1 MTVRGGCGIIYFIMK
16 NVTGKIILTLLII
29 GLMLPLAACGAADE
43 AAPGDAS
50 DNVIAVT
57 LFPAYDFA
65 RHIAGDRASVRLIV
79 SPGTEAHSYEP
90 TPQDMRL
97 LSSCMLIIAN
107 GGEGEAWL
115 DSIADSL
122 DGNAEI
128 LRMLDCVTAYEEE
141 LREGMQSGGI
151 LSRAEGGHA
160 HAHGGAEE
168 HQHAHEDTH
177 ESDLEYDE
185 HVWTSPVNA
194 ERICRAI
201 CERLC
206 ALDPDGA
213 EVYTANFEAYS
224 AELTRLDAEFRRVC
238 DGAARHTVI
247 FADRFPVR
255 YFVEEYGLEY
265 YAAFPGCAD
274 DAEPSAKTVAFLID
288 KVRAE
293 DVPAVFYIE
302 FSNQKMADIISEET
316 GCKTVLF
323 HSCHNVT
330 ADELASGV
338 GYLELMEN
346 NLASLKE
353 ALY

>member
-1 MTVRGGCGIIYFIMK
+1 M
-16 NVTGKIILTLLII
+16 LLIA

-43 AAPGDAS
+43 AAPGKAEGK
-50 DNVIAVT
+50 VIAVT

-79 SPGTEAHSYEP
+79 PPGAEAHSYEP

-115 DSIADSL
+115 DSISGGL
-122 DGNAEI
+122 DGDVEI
-128 LRMLDCVTAYEEE
+128 LRMLECVTAYEEE

-168 HQHAHEDTH
+168 HAHEGAHEDEDTH
-177 ESDLEYDE
+177 ESGMEYDE

-194 ERICRAI
+194 ERLCRAI

-213 EVYTANFEAYS
+213 EVYTANCAAYS
-224 AELTRLDAEFRRVC
+224 AELLRLDAEFRRVC
-238 DGAARHTVI
+238 EGAARRTVI

-316 GCKTVLF
+316 GCKTRLF

-346 NLASLKE
+346 NLANLKE